1 MAKAKEYNGYPSWNQ
16 WNVSLWINNDESLY
30 GWACD
35 LTRQYGARKAAARMA
50 RELEGIRTPDGA
62 RYNVTSIL
70 GAIRGIL
77 E

>member
-1 MAKAKEYNGYPSWNQ
+1 MAKSIPYNGYPSWNQ
-16 WNVSLWINNDESLY
+16 WNISLWINNDEGLY
-30 GWACD
+30 NWACD
-35 LTRQYGARKAAARMA
+35 LTRQYGVKKAAARMA

>member
-16 WNVSLWINNDESLY
+16 WNVSLWINNEEGLY
-30 GWACD
+30 NWACD
-35 LTRQYGARKAAARMA
+35 LTRQYGVKKAAKVMA
-50 RELEGIRTPDGA
+50 SDLDGIRTPDGA

>member
-1 MAKAKEYNGYPSWNQ
+1 MAKAKECNGYPSWNQ
-16 WNVSLWINNDESLY
+16 WNVSLWINNDEGLY
-30 GWACD
+30 NWACD
-35 LTRQYGARKAAARMA
+35 LTRKYGVRKAAAHMA
-50 RELEGIRTPDGA
+50 RELDGIRTPDGA

>member
-16 WNVSLWINNDESLY
+16 WNVSLWTNNDEGLY
-30 GWACD
+30 NWACD
-35 LTRQYGARKAAARMA
+35 LTRQYGVRKAATIMA
-50 RELEGIRTPDGA
+50 NELDGIRTPDGA

>member
-16 WNVSLWINNDESLY
+16 WNVSLWINNDEGLY
-30 GWACD
+30 NWACD
-35 LTRQYGARKAAARMA
+35 LTRQYGVKKAAKVMA
-50 RELEGIRTPDGA
+50 NDLDGIRTPDGA